1 MLANKR
7 NETEKSIINY
17 SDSIAVETM
26 VQNNKVT
33 LMLYPQLVL
42 FYDVTNIK

>member
-1 MLANKR
+1 
-7 NETEKSIINY
+7 
-17 SDSIAVETM
+17 M

-33 LMLYPQLVL
+33 LMLYLQLVL